1 MYIPV
6 NKSICCLITCKEF
19 ESKIN
24 YHGNIPPSFRDHSLI
39 TAVYKRKAKGIFLG
53 VVPPSLLFTKA
64 RQSFF
69 LILKNLGLF

>member
-39 TAVYKRKAKGIFLG
+39 TAVYKRKAKGIFFRG
-53 VVPPSLLFTKA
+53 RSSKPAVYKSKTE
-64 RQSFF
+64 FF
-69 LILKNLGLF
+69 FNS